1 MDIIL
6 NIEYINI
13 QLHGYNP
20 KYRVYEYTDTYK
32 YIVLIHGYN
41 PKHRV
46 KDNIYIDTQA
56 QECKARKVNCGCVY
70 SVYILKPVL
79 FGRNL

>member
-13 QLHGYNP
+13 QL
-20 KYRVYEYTDTYK
+20 
-32 YIVLIHGYN
+32 LGYN

-46 KDNIYIDTQA
+46 YKYTVAWI
-56 QECKARKVNCGCVY
+56 
-70 SVYILKPVL
+70 
-79 FGRNL
+79 

>member
-20 KYRVYEYTDTYK
+20 KYRVYKYTATW
-32 YIVLIHGYN
+32 I
-41 PKHRV
+41 
-46 KDNIYIDTQA
+46 
-56 QECKARKVNCGCVY
+56 
-70 SVYILKPVL
+70 
-79 FGRNL
+79 

>member
-32 YIVLIHGYN
+32 YIVLIHGFN

-56 QECKARKVNCGCVY
+56 
-70 SVYILKPVL
+70 
-79 FGRNL
+79 GRNFEVLRKSAINTISVVRMAFYSPDCC